1 MLIRKPHVAGSFYP
15 SDASELRGFFE
26 SIFQPV
32 RQQIAAKA
40 VILPHAGY
48 VYSGKTAAAV
58 VSRAQFP
65 SAVLM
70 IGPNHHGIGE
80 EFALY
85 PEGEWE
91 TPLGCS
97 AVDSDVT
104 KKMLARSAYLSA
116 DEEAHA
122 CEHSLEVLLP
132 FLQKAA
138 PRIRIVPLLI
148 NTFNLKRAKAVALD
162 CAEVLAS
169 SGAPVSVAVSTDMN
183 HFESDAMTRQKDRY
197 ALEAIGNMDEEALA
211 ASVKEHR
218 ISMCGFVPVYMLL
231 TMRSLLGFH
240 KATLVDYRTSGEAT
254 GDTQRV
260 VGYAGFIF
268 E

>member
-32 RQQIAAKA
+32 RQQIPAKA

-58 VSRAQFP
+58 VSRAQFF
-65 SAVLM
+65 STVLM

-80 EFALY
+80 EFVLY

-91 TPLGCS
+91 TPSGRSC
-97 AVDSDVT
+97 VDFALT
-104 KKMLARSAYLSA
+104 KKLLARSAYLSA
-116 DEEAHA
+116 DEEPHD

-132 FLQKAA
+132 FLQKAS
-138 PRIRIVPLLI
+138 PGIRIVPLLI
-148 NTFNLKRAKAVALD
+148 NSFNLKRAKAVALD
-162 CAEVLAS
+162 CAEVLAAA
-169 SGAPVSVAVSTDMN
+169 GEPVSVAVSTDMN

-197 ALEAIGNMDEEALA
+197 ALQAIENLDEEALA
-211 ASVKEHR
+211 AAVKEYR

-231 TMRSLLGFH
+231 LMRSLLGFH
-240 KATLVDYRTSGEAT
+240 KATLVDYRTSGDVT